1 MEYYYV
7 RFYDRAEKEPSYYS
21 NPAFLGVWQSG
32 FDMEGC
38 PIMVTC
44 MYVKDEVHAEEEVSR
59 MTGGKYVMSTVRCLD
74 GVDGALERHGV
85 AKGGNRFEANEFIR
99 QRIINAGKFNYTI
112 NYRIG

>member
-32 FDMEGC
+32 FD
-38 PIMVTC
+38 
-44 MYVKDEVHAEEEVSR
+44 
-59 MTGGKYVMSTVRCLD
+59 
-74 GVDGALERHGV
+74 
-85 AKGGNRFEANEFIR
+85 NEFIR

-112 NYRIG
+112 NYRID